1 MKLLKLTIINIAS
14 IENAVIDFENGALA
28 DESCFLICGPTGS
41 GKTTLLDAM
50 CLALYNQTP
59 RIAAASKESYTDLT
73 ENFGNEIKIDDTRFL
88 MRRGTDFAR
97 VELVFTDLN
106 DQKLTACW
114 QVERAKR
121 KSGNNPIR
129 KIRGEEWSL
138 CDESGTVI
146 CSRVSEMKKL
156 IPERLGLTFEQFCR
170 TTLLAQ
176 GEFTKFLRSDES
188 EKSAILEKLTGT
200 EIYTEIS
207 KRIHQTMV
215 KKENAVKLLQ
225 AEIGNTSLLPEEE
238 EKELTTKIKEAEM
251 TLAKMTE
258 EEENLQ
264 YTLNILKEY
273 EDNEKE
279 YQKSTS
285 ELESHNQEA
294 ASATHQQKVQLIA
307 DWEHSTE
314 ARGWW
319 KEKNKQEA
327 TAIKQESEE
336 KKLKTEYIDL
346 VKGKLFYEKSIQE
359 KDNKQKKC
367 EAFIE
372 FEKDQKTLYDNV
384 SAIEQLIG
392 QIGHAL
398 HTIQQTEE
406 SIKQTENKR
415 KDTEKI
421 LKAKVEELKQA
432 EDLKAEKQKRWEDAQ
447 EMAKPYDLVKLSNQS
462 TENNKCLNSL
472 NELKNNFEKHDSI
485 LNELE
490 GLDKEWKDLKEQ
502 TEEIKEKKA
511 KEEEEISIAKE
522 EHQEYQK
529 AYNLVKKNLE
539 DSNLLREIRNTY
551 HVGDTCPL
559 CGGTIHELLT
569 SEDIQSQ
576 LQPMEEVLNKKLERV
591 TKAITNRSES
601 EGKFK
606 GLEKQCNEYE
616 RKISKKQSEKEEC
629 WKKIEKHPFYSECS
643 NLSSVQQRIQTYE
656 TEQTSITNNLE
667 IAKKLH
673 DAVSKQYKEKEEAI
687 KLANKALQDKTET
700 DNLLSNYKKD
710 IEIKR
715 NTIKTNN
722 NSIEDNKTRLAT
734 FVKLEEWEANPQDY
748 LSILKDKVKKYKKAC
763 EELEQLK
770 KDIQPMYN
778 QLELI
783 NSFCSA
789 IEATYPTW
797 KNNLSHEAKEVV
809 QLNQKW
815 NDLHTQVIQLSVNKK
830 TTKQEIDT
838 LKEKLEDYYKRTD
851 AIDEERLSNIVFYTI
866 DDISKVRLILNNF
879 ITKGEILRKN
889 IAQTEERRNEL
900 LIVLKEKRYKPNEKD
915 IPTYKE
921 ETESQYKLIKQELAK
936 SREEYGRNKEKYE
949 NNLKAKESLSNK
961 KVALEKA
968 NVELNNWKSL
978 HDSFGSSDGK
988 KFRNIA
994 QSYVLRHLL
1003 VGANH
1008 YLCQLTDRYELEC
1021 NPGSLTILIRDKE
1034 AGGITRPTTT
1044 ISGGEGFLIS
1054 LSLALGLS
1062 SLSKKALAMDTLFID
1077 EGFGTL
1083 DHTYLSTVM
1092 DTLERLHQ
1100 LGGKKIGIIS
1110 HVESLKERITTQIQV
1125 IKENNTA
1132 SRVEVVCTI

>member
-14 IENAVIDFENGALA
+14 IESAVIDFENGALA

-73 ENFGNEIKIDDTRFL
+73 ENFGNDIKIDDPRFL

-97 VELVFTDLN
+97 VELAFTDIN

-129 KIRGEEWSL
+129 KIKDEEWSL
-138 CDESGTVI
+138 CDENGNVI

-200 EIYTEIS
+200 EIYSEIS
-207 KRIHQTMV
+207 KRIHLTKV
-215 KKENAVKLLQ
+215 EKENAVKLLQ
-225 AEIGNTSLLPEEE
+225 AEIGSTSLLSEEE
-238 EKELTTKIKEAEM
+238 EKELTTKIQEAET
-251 TLAKMTE
+251 TLAKMVKE
-258 EEENLQ
+258 EEGLQ
-264 YTLNILKEY
+264 TTLNKLKEY
-273 EDNEKE
+273 ENNEIE
-279 YQKSTS
+279 YQNSS
-285 ELESHNQEA
+285 SQMDSHKQEA
-294 ASATHQQKVQLIA
+294 TSVNHQQKVELIT
-307 DWEHSTE
+307 DWDHSTE

-327 TAIKQESEE
+327 TALKQESEE
-336 KKLKTEYIDL
+336 KKLRTEYIDL
-346 VKGKLFYEKSIQE
+346 VKGKLFFEKSIQE
-359 KDNKQKKC
+359 KDKQQKEC

-372 FEKDQKTLYDNV
+372 SEKGQKTLYDNV

-392 QIGHAL
+392 QIGQAL
-398 HTIQQTEE
+398 QTIQQTEE
-406 SIKQTENKR
+406 SIAKTENKR
-415 KDTEKI
+415 KETEEK
-421 LKAKVEELKQA
+421 LNTKVEKHKQA
-432 EDLKAEKQKRWEDAQ
+432 EDLKAEKQQLWEEAL
-447 EMAKPYDLVKLSNQS
+447 EKAKPYDLVQLSNQS
-462 TENNKCLNSL
+462 TENNKRLNSL

-485 LNELE
+485 INELE
-490 GLDKEWKDLKEQ
+490 NLKKESNDLKEQ
-502 TEEIKEKKA
+502 TKDIKERKA

-522 EHQEYQK
+522 EHRKCQE

-539 DSNLLREIRNTY
+539 DSNLLREIRSTY

-559 CGGTIHELLT
+559 CGGTIHKFLT
-569 SEDIQSQ
+569 SDDIQSK
-576 LQPMEEVLNKKLERV
+576 LQPLEEVLNEKQESV
-591 TKAITNRSES
+591 NTAISNHSES
-601 EGKFK
+601 EGKLN
-606 GLEKQCNEYE
+606 GLVKQCNEYE
-616 RKISKKQSEKEEC
+616 RKTAKKQLEKEEC
-629 WKKIEKHPFYSECS
+629 WEKIEKHPLFSECS
-643 NLSSVQQRIQTYE
+643 NLSSVQQRIQTCK

-667 IAKKLH
+667 KAKELH
-673 DAVSKQYKEKEEAI
+673 DAVSARNKEKEGAI
-687 KLANKALQDKTET
+687 KLAEEALQEKTET
-700 DNLLSNYKKD
+700 DNLLSNYKKE
-710 IEIKR
+710 IEIKK
-715 NTIKTNN
+715 NTIETNN
-722 NSIEDNKTRLAT
+722 KSIEDNKTRLAT
-734 FVKLEEWEANPQDY
+734 FIRLEEWEANPQDY
-748 LSILKDKVKKYKKAC
+748 LSNLKDKVKKYKNAC

-770 KDIQPMYN
+770 KVIQPMYN

-783 NSFCSA
+783 NSSCSA
-789 IEATYPTW
+789 IETTYPAW
-797 KNNLSHEAKEVV
+797 KNNLSHEAKEVA

-815 NDLHTQVIQLSVNKK
+815 SDLHTQVIQLSVNKK
-830 TTKQEIDT
+830 TTKLEIDT
-838 LKEKLEDYYKRTD
+838 LIEKLEDYYKKTD
-851 AIDEERLSNIVFYTI
+851 SIDEERLSKIVFHTI
-866 DDISKVRLILNNF
+866 DDISKIRSELNDF
-879 ITKGEILRKN
+879 TTKGEILKKN
-889 IAQTEERRNEL
+889 IAQTVERRNGL
-900 LIVLKEKRYKPNEKD
+900 LLDLKDKGYQPNEED
-915 IPTYKE
+915 IQTYKE
-921 ETESQYKLIKQELAK
+921 KTESQHKISKQALTT
-936 SREEYGRNKEKYE
+936 SSEEHGRNKEKYE

-961 KVALEKA
+961 KEALDKA

>member
-1 MKLLKLTIINIAS
+1 MKLQKLTIINIAS
-14 IENAVIDFENGALA
+14 IESAVIDFENGALA

-73 ENFGNEIKIDDTRFL
+73 ENFGNDIKIDDPRFL

-97 VELVFTDLN
+97 VELVFTDIN

-121 KSGNNPIR
+121 KSKDNPIR
-129 KIRGEEWSL
+129 KVKEEEWTL
-138 CDESGTVI
+138 CDERGTVI
-146 CSRVSEMKKL
+146 CSKTSEMKKL

-200 EIYTEIS
+200 EIYSEIS
-207 KRIHQTMV
+207 KRIHLTKV
-215 KKENAVKLLQ
+215 EKENAVKLLQ
-225 AEIGNTSLLPEEE
+225 AEIGSTNLLSEEE
-238 EKELTTKIKEAEM
+238 EKELTTKIKDAEM
-251 TLAKMTE
+251 TLAKMAK

-264 YTLNILKEY
+264 YTLNKLKEY
-273 EDNEKE
+273 DDNEND
-279 YQKSTS
+279 YQKSIS
-285 ELESHNQEA
+285 KLESHKQEA
-294 ASATHQQKVQLIA
+294 TSVNHQQKVELIA
-307 DWEHSTE
+307 DWDHSTE

-319 KEKNKQEA
+319 MEKNKQEA
-327 TAIKQESEE
+327 NALKQESEE

-346 VKGKLFYEKSIQE
+346 VNGKLFYEKSIQE
-359 KDNKQKKC
+359 KDNKQKEC

-372 FEKDQKTLYDNV
+372 SEKDQKTLYDNV

-398 HTIQQTEE
+398 QTIQQTEK
-406 SIKQTENKR
+406 SIKKTENKR
-415 KDTEKI
+415 KETEDI
-421 LKAKVEELKQA
+421 LNAKDEELKQA
-432 EDLKAEKQKRWEDAQ
+432 KNLKAEKQQLWEEAI
-447 EMAKPYDLVKLSNQS
+447 EKAKPYDLVKLSNQS
-462 TENNKCLNSL
+462 TENNKRLNSL
-472 NELKNNFEKHDSI
+472 NELKNYFEKHDSI
-485 LNELE
+485 INELE
-490 GLDKEWKDLKEQ
+490 GLEKEWKALKEQ
-502 TEEIKEKKA
+502 TEGFKEKKA

-522 EHQEYQK
+522 EYRKCQEV
-529 AYNLVKKNLE
+529 YNLVKKNLE

-559 CGGTIHELLT
+559 CGGTIHKLLT
-569 SEDIQSQ
+569 SDDIQSK
-576 LQPMEEVLNKKLERV
+576 LQPLEEVLNEKQEHV
-591 TKAITNRSES
+591 NTAITNRSES
-601 EGKFK
+601 EGKLK

-616 RKISKKQSEKEEC
+616 RKIAKKQSEKEEC
-629 WKKIEKHPFYSECS
+629 WKKIEKHPLYSECS
-643 NLSSVQQRIQTYE
+643 NLSSVQQRIQTCE
-656 TEQTSITNNLE
+656 TEQKTITDNLDT
-667 IAKKLH
+667 AQKLH
-673 DAVSKQYKEKEEAI
+673 DAVSKRNKEKEEAI
-687 KLANKALQDKTET
+687 KLAEEALQKRTET

-710 IEIKR
+710 IEIKK
-715 NTIKTNN
+715 NTINTNN
-722 NSIEDNKTRLAT
+722 TSIEDNKIRLGN
-734 FVKLEEWEANPQDY
+734 FIRLEEWEANPQGY
-748 LSILKDKVKKYKKAC
+748 LSNLKDKVKKYKNVC

-770 KDIQPMYN
+770 KVIQPMYN
-778 QLELI
+778 QLDLI
-783 NSFCSA
+783 NSSCSA
-789 IEATYPTW
+789 IETTYPAW
-797 KNNLSHEAKEVV
+797 KNNLFHEAKEVA

-815 NDLHTQVIQLSVNKK
+815 SNLHTQVIQLKVNKR
-830 TTKQEIDT
+830 TTEQEIEN
-838 LKEKLEDYYKRTD
+838 LKEKLEDYYKKTD
-851 AIDEERLSNIVFYTI
+851 AIDEKRLSNIVFHTI
-866 DDISKVRLILNNF
+866 DDISKIRSELNDF
-879 ITKGEILRKN
+879 TTKGEILKKN
-889 IAQTEERRNEL
+889 IAQTEERRNGL
-900 LIVLKEKRYKPNEKD
+900 LIDLIAKGYQPNEED
-915 IPTYKE
+915 IQTYKE
-921 ETESQYKLIKQELAK
+921 KTESQHKIIKQALTT
-936 SREEYGRNKEKYE
+936 SSEEHGRNKEKYE

-961 KVALEKA
+961 KVALDKA

-1062 SLSKKALAMDTLFID
+1062 SLSKKALAMNTLFID

-1132 SRVEVVCTI
+1132 SRVEVVSTI

>member
-14 IENAVIDFENGALA
+14 IESAVIDFENGALA

-73 ENFGNEIKIDDTRFL
+73 ENFGNDIKIDDPRFL

-97 VELVFTDLN
+97 VELAFTDIN

-129 KIRGEEWSL
+129 KIKDEEWSL
-138 CDESGTVI
+138 CDENGNVI
-146 CSRVSEMKKL
+146 CSKVSEMKKL

-200 EIYTEIS
+200 EIYSEIS
-207 KRIHQTMV
+207 KRIHLTKV
-215 KKENAVKLLQ
+215 EKENAVKLLQ
-225 AEIGNTSLLPEEE
+225 AEIGSTSLLSEEE
-238 EKELTTKIKEAEM
+238 EKELTTKIQEAET
-251 TLAKMTE
+251 TLAKMAKE
-258 EEENLQ
+258 EEGLQ
-264 YTLNILKEY
+264 TTLNKLKEY
-273 EDNEKE
+273 ENNEIE
-279 YQKSTS
+279 YQKSIS
-285 ELESHNQEA
+285 ELESHKKEA
-294 ASATHQQKVQLIA
+294 TSVNHLQKVELIT
-307 DWEHSTE
+307 DWDHSTE

-319 KEKNKQEA
+319 KEKNKQKA
-327 TAIKQESEE
+327 TALKQESEE
-336 KKLKTEYIDL
+336 KKLRTEYIDL
-346 VKGKLFYEKSIQE
+346 VKGKLFFEKSIQE
-359 KDNKQKKC
+359 KDKQQKEC

-372 FEKDQKTLYDNV
+372 SEKSQKTLYDNI

-398 HTIQQTEE
+398 QTIQQTEE
-406 SIKQTENKR
+406 SIEKTENKR
-415 KDTEKI
+415 KETEEK
-421 LKAKVEELKQA
+421 LNTKVEKLKQA
-432 EDLKAEKQKRWEDAQ
+432 EDLKAEIQKLWEEAL
-447 EMAKPYDLVKLSNQS
+447 EKAKPYDLVQLSNQS
-462 TENNKCLNSL
+462 TENNKRLNSL

-485 LNELE
+485 INELE
-490 GLDKEWKDLKEQ
+490 GFKKESNDLKEQ
-502 TEEIKEKKA
+502 TKEIKEIMA

-522 EHQEYQK
+522 EHQEYQE
-529 AYNLVKKNLE
+529 AYNLVKKNLD
-539 DSNLLREIRNTY
+539 DSKLLKEIRNTY

-559 CGGTIHELLT
+559 CGGTIHKLLT
-569 SEDIQSQ
+569 SDDIQSK
-576 LQPMEEVLNKKLERV
+576 LQPMEEVLNKKLKRV
-591 TKAITNRSES
+591 TKAITNHSES
-601 EGKFK
+601 EGKLK

-616 RKISKKQSEKEEC
+616 RKTAKKQLEKEEC
-629 WKKIEKHPFYSECS
+629 WKKIEKHPLYSECS
-643 NLSSVQQRIQTYE
+643 NLSSVQQRIQTCK

-667 IAKKLH
+667 KAKELH
-673 DAVSKQYKEKEEAI
+673 DAVSTRNKEKERAI
-687 KLANKALQDKTET
+687 KLAEEALQEKTET
-700 DNLLSNYKKD
+700 DNLLSNYKKE
-710 IEIKR
+710 IEIKK
-715 NTIKTNN
+715 NTIETNN
-722 NSIEDNKTRLAT
+722 KSIEDNKTRLAT
-734 FVKLEEWEANPQDY
+734 FIRQEEWEANPQDY
-748 LSILKDKVKKYKKAC
+748 LSNLKDKVKKYKNAC

-770 KDIQPMYN
+770 KVIQPMYN

-783 NSFCSA
+783 NSSCSA
-789 IEATYPTW
+789 IETTYPAW
-797 KNNLSHEAKEVV
+797 KNNLSHEAKEVA

-815 NDLHTQVIQLSVNKK
+815 SDLHTQVIQLSVNKK
-830 TTKQEIDT
+830 TTKLEIDT
-838 LKEKLEDYYKRTD
+838 LIEKLEDYYKKTD
-851 AIDEERLSNIVFYTI
+851 SIDEERLSKIVFHTI
-866 DDISKVRLILNNF
+866 DDISKIRSELNDF
-879 ITKGEILRKN
+879 TTKGEILKKN
-889 IAQTEERRNEL
+889 IAQTEERRNGL
-900 LIVLKEKRYKPNEKD
+900 LIDLKAKGYQPNEED
-915 IPTYKE
+915 IQTYKE
-921 ETESQYKLIKQELAK
+921 KTESQHKISKQALTT
-936 SREEYGRNKEKYE
+936 SSEEHGRNKEKYE
-949 NNLKAKESLSNK
+949 NNLKAKESLRNK
-961 KVALEKA
+961 KEALDKA